1 MTKFVWGKFQRSLL
15 QIDEETIKEQIL
27 NVDPTL
33 PKNFP
38 KPDGFFGELTRL
50 LNVSNSYN
58 NRQHLH
64 RFWKV
69 TYSNNQCGNI
79 FLSFEFLMYCHGG
92 TETAKEK
99 GTGET
104 SEHGF
109 C

>member
-1 MTKFVWGKFQRSLL
+1 MTKFVGGKFQRSLL

-79 FLSFEFLMYCHGG
+79 FYHS
-92 TETAKEK
+92 
-99 GTGET
+99 
-104 SEHGF
+104 SS
-109 C
+109 